1 MVSSGIEVRMGG
13 GWKSQR
19 DSTAYHQH
27 MSFVG
32 REEKTSSMR
41 CRVHSC
47 YQTSSYCT
55 SRLQGG
61 GKLLPIITY
70 CDHLVLCLEN
80 PYLLFFRS
88 ELWLRNDS
96 SHRFIGK
103 LNHKLNHKLNQSPQ
117 VNLYGFKSKTN
128 FDSYKYNYSLTSS
141 VSHL

>member
-1 MVSSGIEVRMGG
+1 MDESERFDGISSTYV
-13 GWKSQR
+13 
-19 DSTAYHQH
+19 
-27 MSFVG
+27 SFVR

-55 SRLQGG
+55 SRLQSGG
-61 GKLLPIITY
+61 ELLPIITH

-96 SHRFIGK
+96 SHRCIGK

-128 FDSYKYNYSLTSS
+128 FDRYKYNYSPKSS